1 MTSYFRLLA
10 ARFFRRC
17 QTENDLEE
25 ELRSHIE
32 HRAHDLER
40 SGLARAAA
48 ERQAQIEFGGTERFK
63 EECREAIAG
72 NFLDTLLRD
81 GRFSLRMLRK
91 SPSFTVA
98 AILVLALGIGVNTAV
113 FSLVNTLFFAPPAY
127 SKPHEMVQLFS
138 QDKKDPKKFRGFSYP
153 TYLDIREQNTVFSDV
168 MAFDLPFVGLGQK
181 GDTRRAFAAVITS
194 NYFSVL
200 GVPLARGR
208 AFLPAEETPGHNT
221 QVAVVSYT
229 YWQKHDL
236 DPSILGSQLLING
249 RSFTIVGITPKGFV
263 GTMQILSP
271 EVWLP
276 MSVYDQVAKDFESDN
291 KTTIDD
297 RKGTQVRIMGRLK
310 PGMTA
315 AVAKPALEGLA
326 ANLEKAY
333 PVEQKDQTFLTAAVS
348 RNSVSNKPAAEKG
361 IKVIAPLLLGMALV
375 VLLVACLNLANMLL
389 ARGTARRKEIA
400 VRLALGASR
409 WRIVRQLLT
418 EGFVLA
424 VLGGVGGLILGIWS
438 SDLLVASMRKLMPLD
453 IVWLAGPSAA
463 ILAATFGF
471 CLLGTLMFAL
481 GPALKIS
488 RSALVTDLKEHAGED
503 VVRRRRKFL
512 PRHPLVVMQIA
523 FSLALITAAAL
534 FIRGA
539 GKAASVDTGLRPGA
553 SYVLEVD
560 AGLAGYEPARA
571 QELYR
576 NLRDRLAGLP
586 GVEHATISSVVPF
599 GMFELSRKVQRAG
612 VHPAPD
618 SKPATGA
625 DGLAFEVPWNSV
637 GADYFLTVGL
647 PVVRGRAFT
656 EAEATQPGPKVAVI
670 DEVLAKKLWPDG
682 DALGQRLQYAAANAA
697 SAQAGGDAHTGR
709 SADSNEREKQD
720 ETIEI
725 VGIVPSSRHA
735 LFEKEPSGGIYV
747 PFARGFQSDT
757 SFFVRFHSLTP
768 GNEANTADLLRR
780 TVRDVDPSLPIL
792 SLRTFEQHLDA
803 NLDLWIVRAG
813 ATMFSIF
820 GGLALGLA
828 VIGLY
833 GVKAYSV
840 ARRTREIGIRMAL
853 GAKPAAILRLI
864 MGEGSVMVLSGI
876 ALGLLLAAATG
887 KILSGILYEVGA
899 FDLVAFTAAPI
910 LLAAAAF
917 IATWLPARRAAALS
931 PVEALRYQ

>member
-1 MTSYFRLLA
+1 MSVIGDFKFAFRQLLKAPAFTLTA
-10 ARFFRRC
+10 A
-17 QTENDLEE
+17 T
-25 ELRSHIE
+25 
-32 HRAHDLER
+32 
-40 SGLARAAA
+40 
-48 ERQAQIEFGGTERFK
+48 
-63 EECREAIAG
+63 
-72 NFLDTLLRD
+72 
-81 GRFSLRMLRK
+81 
-91 SPSFTVA
+91 
-98 AILVLALGIGVNTAV
+98 VLALGIGVNTAV

-138 QDKKDPKKFRGFSYP
+138 QNKKDPKKFRGFSYP

-168 MAFDLPFVGLGQK
+168 MGFNLAFVGLGQK
-181 GDTRRAFAAVITS
+181 GDTRRVFSAIVTS

-200 GVPLARGR
+200 GAPLARGR
-208 AFLPAEETPGHNT
+208 AFLAEEETPGHNAP
-221 QVAVVSYT
+221 VAIVSYS
-229 YWQKHDL
+229 YWQKHNL
-236 DPSILGSQLLING
+236 DPNILGSQLLING
-249 RSFTIVGITPKGFV
+249 RSFTIVGIVSKGFV

-276 MSVYDQVAKDFESDN
+276 MSVYDQVANDFESDN

-315 AVAKPALEGLA
+315 AAAKPALEGLA

-333 PVEQKDQTFLTAAVS
+333 PVEQKDQTFLAAPVS
-348 RNSVSNKPAAEKG
+348 RNSVSNNPAAESG
-361 IKVIAPLLLGMALV
+361 IKMIAPLLLGMAVV

-418 EGFVLA
+418 EGFALA
-424 VLGGVGGLILGIWS
+424 VLGGVGGLILGLWS
-438 SDLLVASMRKLMPLD
+438 SDLLVGSMRKLMPLD
-453 IVWLAGPSAA
+453 IVWLAGPNPA

-488 RSALVTDLKEHAGED
+488 RSAVVIDLKEHAGED
-503 VVRRRRKFL
+503 VVRRRRRFL
-512 PRHPLVVMQIA
+512 PRHPLVVVQIA

-539 GKAASVDTGLRPGA
+539 GKAASVDTGLKPGA

-560 AGLAGYEPARA
+560 ASLAGYEPARA

-576 NLRDRLAGLP
+576 NLSDRLAALP
-586 GVEHATISSVVPF
+586 GVEHASISSIVPF

-618 SKPATGA
+618 SKAATAA
-625 DGLAFEVPWNSV
+625 DGLAFDASWNSV
-637 GADYFLTVGL
+637 GADYFSTVGL

-656 EAEATQPGPKVAVI
+656 EAESTQPGPKVAVI
-670 DEVLAKKLWPDG
+670 DEVLAKRLWPDG
-682 DALGQRLQYAAANAA
+682 DALGQRIQYAAANAP
-697 SAQAGGDAHTGR
+697 SQSGGGAHAGR
-709 SADSNEREKQD
+709 SADFNEGTKQE

-725 VGIVPSSRHA
+725 VGIVPASRHA
-735 LFEKEPSGGIYV
+735 LFEKEPAGGIYL
-747 PFARGFQSDT
+747 PFARGFQSDI
-757 SFFVRFHSLTP
+757 SFFVRFHSLSP
-768 GNEANTADLLRR
+768 GNEANTSDLIRR
-780 TVRDVDPSLPIL
+780 AVRDVDPSLPIL
-792 SLRTFEQHLDA
+792 SLRTFAQHLDS
-803 NLDLWIVRAG
+803 NLDLWLVRAG
-813 ATMFSIF
+813 AALFSIF

-828 VIGLY
+828 VVGLY

-853 GAKPAAILRLI
+853 GAQAGAVLRMI
-864 MGEGSVMVLSGI
+864 MAEGVVMLASG
-876 ALGLLLAAATG
+876 LVVGLLLAIATA
-887 KILSGILYEVGA
+887 KILSGILYEVSA
-899 FDLVAFTAAPI
+899 LDPIAFTVAPLMLAIAA
-910 LLAAAAF
+910 L
-917 IATWLPARRAAALS
+917 IATWLPARRATQVN
-931 PVEALRYQ
+931 PIEALRTE